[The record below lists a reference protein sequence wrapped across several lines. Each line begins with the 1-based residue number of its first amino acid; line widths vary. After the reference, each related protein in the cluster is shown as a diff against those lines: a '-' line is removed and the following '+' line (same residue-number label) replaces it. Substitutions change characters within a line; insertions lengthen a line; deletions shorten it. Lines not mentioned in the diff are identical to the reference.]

1 MPRGFGESYTA
12 TSILIPN
19 DYLYIDVNVNIN
31 HEGAWVVLQNVDVA
45 VIGHFSIDTILL
57 PSRTAPFVVLG
68 GAVTYAAFA
77 AKRLEAT
84 ASVISKVGGNFPEAY
99 LWWLRQEGIDLSG
112 VIKLADEQTTCFE
125 LGYNAD
131 LSDRTLKLKSKAS
144 PINLV
149 DVPADLRAKA
159 IHIAPIA
166 NEVSYEVVEH
176 LKHCADILSLDPQ
189 GLLRSFDE
197 AGNVTENA
205 SVDKRIFNLIN
216 IYKSS
221 LNEIYALTGQ
231 TELKPAIKAIH
242 DFGVETV
249 IVTMGAK
256 GSVLSVEG
264 AQYNIAVCP
273 SQVLVDPTGAGDVF
287 IGGFLTEYLRQKESI
302 WCACVGSAAASLVVE
317 GIGPTYFGK
326 KEEIYRRANSL
337 YEKELKQ

>member
-1 MPRGFGESYTA
+1 
-12 TSILIPN
+12 
-19 DYLYIDVNVNIN
+19 
-31 HEGAWVVLQNVDVA
+31 VLQNVDVA
-45 VIGHFSIDTILL
+45 VIGHFSIDKIFL
-57 PSRTAPFVVLG
+57 PSRTVPFVVLG
-68 GAVTYAAFA
+68 GAAAYTSFA

-112 VIKLADEQTTCFE
+112 VIKQADQPTTSFELCYSEDLSERTLCLKGKGAPIELADVPS
-125 LGYNAD
+125 D
-131 LSDRTLKLKSKAS
+131 LK
-144 PINLV
+144 
-149 DVPADLRAKA
+149 AKA
-159 IHIAPIA
+159 VHIGSIA
-166 NEVSYEVVEH
+166 NEVSFEVIER
-176 LKHCADILSLDPQ
+176 LKHRADLLSLDPQ
-189 GLLRSFDE
+189 GLLRSFDQ

-205 SVDKRIFNLIN
+205 SVDKRIFSLIN

-221 LNEIYALTGQ
+221 QTEIFAVTGQ
-231 TELKPAIKAIH
+231 SELKAAIEAIH

-249 IVTMGAK
+249 IITMGTK

-264 AQYNIAVCP
+264 AQYNIAACP

-317 GIGPTYFGK
+317 GIGPTYLGK
-326 KEEIYRRANSL
+326 KEEIYQRAKIL